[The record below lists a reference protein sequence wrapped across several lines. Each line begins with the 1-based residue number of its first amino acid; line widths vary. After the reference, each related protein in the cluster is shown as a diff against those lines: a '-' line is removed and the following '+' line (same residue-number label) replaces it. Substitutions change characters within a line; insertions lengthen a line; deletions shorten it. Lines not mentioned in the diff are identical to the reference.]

1 MESRHSVNK
10 IPLFNCVLCGG
21 LYEGYGN
28 NPEPLAKF
36 NDEEGNRNRACDNCN
51 NDVIAERML
60 NIQKNISKKN

>member
-1 MESRHSVNK
+1 
-10 IPLFNCVLCGG
+10 LCGG
-21 LYEGYGN
+21 LHEGYGN